1 MSDQNEVEIRLEKL
15 RNSLRSALV
24 ELGEIGGGGGRTTA
38 SDYRNEDG
46 SAMSVYVHEGE
57 LYLETYTGKRGWVS
71 DIHHLALDPEKAAR
85 WLVGA
90 LRVVHS
96 HLGGGR

>member
-1 MSDQNEVEIRLEKL
+1 VSDQNEAEIRLEKL
-15 RNSLRSALV
+15 RNSLRWALM

-38 SDYRNEDG
+38 SDYRKDDG
-46 SAMSVYVHEGE
+46 STTSVHIHEGQ
-57 LYLETYTGKRGWVS
+57 LYIEVLDTMDYPATHIVW
-71 DIHHLALDPEKAAR
+71 HLDPEKAAH

-96 HLGGGR
+96 HLGGGQ

>member
-1 MSDQNEVEIRLEKL
+1 MSEQNEAEIRIEKL
-15 RNSLRSALV
+15 RNSLRWALM

-38 SDYRNEDG
+38 SDYSNEDFAL
-46 SAMSVYVHEGE
+46 SFYVFEGE
-57 LYLETYTGKRGWVS
+57 LFVETCSKKRGLAS
-71 DIHHLALDPEKAAR
+71 DIHIVSLDPGDAVA